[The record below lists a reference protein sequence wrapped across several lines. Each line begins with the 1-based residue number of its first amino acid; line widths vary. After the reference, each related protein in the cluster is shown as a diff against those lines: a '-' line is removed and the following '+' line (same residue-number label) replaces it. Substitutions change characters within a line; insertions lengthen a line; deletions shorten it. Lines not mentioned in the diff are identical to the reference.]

1 MQFACVNIH
10 FSLIS
15 ADSSAMT
22 AQSILLT
29 DNYSSLFEQFV
40 GRTLKAL
47 MTASQAEGETLSA
60 STRHRALRALDFALE
75 SVATQL
81 GAVTLLAEIAPK
93 MEQAG
98 LREEWIP
105 YLEMA
110 VRLSRNQHDADH
122 AGEFELQIGTL
133 YRMMSKFDQALQWL
147 TVSYQDFITIGNRK
161 GQARALNEIAWVEQI
176 NNQFTAAKEH
186 VEQALTIIDKNDEIE
201 RAMSYRVQGA
211 IADRQQRWQEAENF
225 HRSALVIFERHKDRR
240 KAAWC
245 RQNLGYSLRE
255 QKRFEESLANYQ
267 QAADTL
273 RQLGDDYH
281 WSIVQVGL
289 GHTYLNIGDS
299 AKAIAC
305 FRSAEKVALRLRDSL
320 QLARINTNLGL
331 VQMSSGDHADAEQSF
346 RSAMRWY
353 EALKDRGWYLNAV
366 DGLAMTHL
374 ARRQY
379 DEAIII
385 LTKAIA
391 MLPEIENTPNFIHL
405 QQSLHE
411 HLQQAQAA
419 LA

>member
-1 MQFACVNIH
+1 
-10 FSLIS
+10 
-15 ADSSAMT
+15 MT

-60 STRHRALRALDFALE
+60 ATRHRALRTLDFALE

-110 VRLSRNQHDADH
+110 VRLSRNQHDANH

-133 YRMMSKFDQALQWL
+133 YRMMAKFDQALPWL
-147 TVSYQDFITIGNRK
+147 TASRQDFLASGNRK
-161 GQARALNEIAWVEQI
+161 GQARALNEIAWVEQL
-176 NNQFTAAKEH
+176 NNQFERAKEH
-186 VEQALTIIDKNDEIE
+186 VEQALAMIDKNDEIE

-211 IADRQQRWQEAENF
+211 IADQEQRWKEAENF
-225 HRSALVIFERHKDRR
+225 HRSALMLFERHKDRR

-245 RQNLGYSLRE
+245 RQNLAYSLRE
-255 QKRFEESLANYQ
+255 QKRFEESISNYQ
-267 QAADTL
+267 RAAETL

-289 GHTYLNIGDS
+289 GHTYLNVGES
-299 AKAIAC
+299 TKAMAC
-305 FRSAEKVALRLRDSL
+305 FRSAEKVALRLHDSL
-320 QLARINTNLGL
+320 QLARIYTNLGL
-331 VQMSSGDHADAEQSF
+331 ILMSLSDYAEAERSF
-346 RSAMRWY
+346 RAAMDWY

-366 DGLAMTHL
+366 DGLAMTYL
-374 ARRQY
+374 ARQQY
-379 DEAIII
+379 GDAIAV

-391 MLPEIENTPNFIHL
+391 MLPEVTNTPNYHHL

-411 HLQQAQAA
+411 HLRQAQAA
-419 LA
+419 ST